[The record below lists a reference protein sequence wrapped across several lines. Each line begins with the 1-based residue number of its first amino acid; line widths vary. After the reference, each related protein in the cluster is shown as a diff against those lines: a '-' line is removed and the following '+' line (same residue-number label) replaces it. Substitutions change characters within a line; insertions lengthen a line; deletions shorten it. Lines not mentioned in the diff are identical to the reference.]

1 MNMVGYNSG
10 VMAQRYFSVDNER
23 SAKKVALLCAFLFLV
38 GSFIWFIPPMAM
50 RVVYPDLARVFPGF
64 ANPHEAAFA
73 AAALTLLPNGLIG
86 IMLAAMFSSAMAN
99 LSGMFNL
106 HAAILSKDVIQTLF
120 VPSAGERAMLRVG
133 RVMTAC
139 VATTVTLLAI
149 ALACAGKSIF
159 SVLVTFS
166 SLMAIAYGPAALL
179 GLLIKKTPY
188 WSGMASFVVG
198 LALGAVGTFVLG
210 WGLVMTFEIAAPAA
224 AATFL
229 ATRWFD
235 RAEPL
240 YAARRDRLFLRL
252 ATPIDVNRE
261 LAGSVDQTT
270 PVFRFLSR
278 ATAAIGLL
286 TLLLLFTVPASGRA
300 AVVSYSAIT
309 LMVAAALALISG
321 ETRR

>member
-1 MNMVGYNSG
+1 
-10 VMAQRYFSVDNER
+10 
-23 SAKKVALLCAFLFLV
+23 
-38 GSFIWFIPPMAM
+38 
-50 RVVYPDLARVFPGF
+50 
-64 ANPHEAAFA
+64 
-73 AAALTLLPNGLIG
+73 
-86 IMLAAMFSSAMAN
+86 MFSSAMAN

-120 VPSAGERAMLRVG
+120 APSAGERAMLRVG
-133 RVMTAC
+133 RVMTVC

-179 GLLIKKTPY
+179 GLLIKKTPH

-229 ATRWFD
+229 ATRRFD

-309 LMVAAALALISG
+309 LMVAAGLALISE

>member
-1 MNMVGYNSG
+1 
-10 VMAQRYFSVDNER
+10 
-23 SAKKVALLCAFLFLV
+23 
-38 GSFIWFIPPMAM
+38 
-50 RVVYPDLARVFPGF
+50 
-64 ANPHEAAFA
+64 
-73 AAALTLLPNGLIG
+73 
-86 IMLAAMFSSAMAN
+86 
-99 LSGMFNL
+99 
-106 HAAILSKDVIQTLF
+106 
-120 VPSAGERAMLRVG
+120 
-133 RVMTAC
+133 
-139 VATTVTLLAI
+139 
-149 ALACAGKSIF
+149 
-159 SVLVTFS
+159 
-166 SLMAIAYGPAALL
+166 MAIAYGPAALL

-309 LMVAAALALISG
+309 LMVAAGLALISE